1 MNPYPAI
8 TFPQKLLP
16 LQEDLLPFMNPV
28 SLSSTWLFGATSI
41 VGFNLANLFPNT
53 IYPFRSPGK
62 SFPTV
67 QSWPALQLDDPQWIH
82 NLFRRSQPET
92 LIYGHAV
99 CDVPKCEANPKWAYE
114 INVQHVQRTLDAVPS
129 HTRFIYVS
137 SDHVFGGNG
146 TFDESSSPR
155 PISAYGLT
163 RVQAENLVLARPNS
177 LVIRIGLP
185 IGASPNG
192 RTGHLDWLQY
202 RTHHNLPITII
213 KDEYRSAVQA
223 TDLGTRIM
231 KLAHSRESGIRHI
244 PATRAVSRVE
254 LANYLLDKLKIT
266 PTYKIESRHE
276 QPVPHLGQVELTTR
290 FSGELGHPLLSVVDH

>member
-1 MNPYPAI
+1 MNP
-8 TFPQKLLP
+8 LSLP
-16 LQEDLLPFMNPV
+16 
-28 SLSSTWLFGATSI
+28 STWLFGATSI
-41 VGFNLANLFPNT
+41 VGFNLANLFPTT

-62 SFPTV
+62 SFSKV
-67 QSWPALQLDDPQWIH
+67 RGWPALHLDDPQWIH
-82 NLFRRSQPET
+82 DLFRGNQPET

-99 CDVPKCEANPKWAYE
+99 CDVPKCEANPNWAYE
-114 INVQHVQRTLDAVPS
+114 INVQHVQRTLEAVPS

-137 SDHVFGGNG
+137 SDHVFGGDG
-146 TFDESSSPR
+146 TYNESSSPH
-155 PISAYGLT
+155 PISAYGHT
-163 RVQAENLVLARPNS
+163 RVQAENLVLARHNS

-192 RTGHLDWLQY
+192 RTGHFDWLRY

-223 TDLGTRIM
+223 TDLATRIM
-231 KLAHSRESGIRHI
+231 KLAHSQETGIRHI
-244 PATRAVSRVE
+244 PATRAISRIE
-254 LANYLLDKLKIT
+254 LANYLLERLDMA
-266 PTYKIESRHE
+266 PSYKIESRHE